1 MLKFS
6 ISTSHGGTDVV
17 IDAIDSLLDEE
28 RRRFTVEKTYPGTE
42 AQGLYKFILF
52 LFRLFSK
59 EAVVRCFS
67 KNMPL

>member
-6 ISTSHGGTDVV
+6 ISTSHGGADVV

-42 AQGLYKFILF
+42 ASLMHFLF
-52 LFRLFSK
+52 LRPKVKTIFW
-59 EAVVRCFS
+59 
-67 KNMPL
+67 